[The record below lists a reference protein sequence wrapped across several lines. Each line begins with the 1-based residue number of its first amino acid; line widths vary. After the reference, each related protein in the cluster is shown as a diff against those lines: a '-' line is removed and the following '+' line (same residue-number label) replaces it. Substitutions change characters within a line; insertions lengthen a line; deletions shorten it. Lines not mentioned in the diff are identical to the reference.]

1 MQLPNFS
8 PGCQPTYASSA
19 WRIVSCGPK
28 LMWPKDMRKKLDKW
42 CAQIHIFTH
51 LLRSCFVQTMA
62 TETNFPSRFIMVPG
76 SPTGH
81 PLCDPMRQPRLESL
95 FHHALE
101 QRHAPCQGASVPCH
115 RDQSKASLQPNDAFW
130 RCLQRPMRQHQ
141 RHQQIQPL

>member
-1 MQLPNFS
+1 MWAKADVAKR
-8 PGCQPTYASSA
+8 YAKKIGQMVRA
-19 WRIVSCGPK
+19 NTPAHT
-28 LMWPKDMRKKLDKW
+28 LMR
-42 CAQIHIFTH
+42 F
-51 LLRSCFVQTMA
+51 FVQTMA

-101 QRHAPCQGASVPCH
+101 QRHAPCQGASVPCY
-115 RDQSKASLQPNDAFW
+115 RDQSKASLQPDDAFW
-130 RCLQRPMRQHQ
+130 RCLQWPIRQHQ